1 MKQPGFNMDSMESKA
16 GFFRGSYHVLDK
28 VVVSRICF
36 SLPRDLRGT
45 YVEELVSGDGF
56 YYPAM

>member
-1 MKQPGFNMDSMESKA
+1 MESKA

-28 VVVSRICF
+28 VVVSRSCF

-45 YVEELVSGDGF
+45 YVEELVSGDGL
-56 YYPAM
+56 YYPAIQG